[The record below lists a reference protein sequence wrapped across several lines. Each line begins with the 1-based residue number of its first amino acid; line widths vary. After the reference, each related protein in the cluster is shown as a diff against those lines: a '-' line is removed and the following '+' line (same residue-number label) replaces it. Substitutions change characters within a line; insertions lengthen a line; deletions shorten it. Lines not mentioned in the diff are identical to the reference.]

1 MSDKRKVKV
10 GVLGA
15 GRGGSMIRYCLTADN
30 AEVVAICDKYE
41 PALEGYKDKNIA
53 LYTDFDEFLKND
65 EIEAVVLANYANE
78 HAPFAVK
85 CLEAGKHVFSEVL
98 PFQNLKEG
106 VELVEA
112 VEKSGLVYSYG
123 ENYCYMGPT
132 QEMRRLLRDG
142 SVGTFE
148 YAEAEYMHNCEYH
161 WEEITRADPDHW
173 RNNMTATFYCT
184 HSIGPLIHITGKRP
198 VQVVGFEAPFNSR
211 MKRMGAKAGPMA
223 MEIIT
228 FEDGTFAK
236 SIHGVGCPKFSYWFN
251 IQGSKGNMETAREIT
266 GERTFDTLY
275 TEIDAFEGEHL
286 EGSDKRIRKY
296 KPTGFNP
303 EMDAKFG
310 HAGGDFY
317 TMYYFCERI
326 LGDENA
332 ETIDIYEAC
341 DMFLPGLFAYKS
353 ILAGNMPM
361 QIPNF
366 RDPAE
371 REKWRH
377 DTSCTDPAAA
387 GDMLLPSYSKGTPE
401 IPNEVY
407 DRLRDMLENPQN

>member
-1 MSDKRKVKV
+1 MEKRKVKV

-15 GRGGSMIRYCLTADN
+15 GRGGSMIRYCELAEN
-30 AEVVAICDKYE
+30 AELVAICDKWE
-41 PALEGYKDKNIA
+41 PSLEPHKGKGIA
-53 LYTDFDEFLKND
+53 LYTDFDEFLKN
-65 EIEAVVLANYANE
+65 EEMEAVVLANYANE
-78 HAPFAVK
+78 HAPFAIK
-85 CLEAGKHVFSEVL
+85 CFNAGKHVFSEVL

-112 VEKSGLVYSYG
+112 IEKSGLVYSYG

-132 QEMRRLLRDG
+132 QEMRRLYRDG

-148 YAEAEYMHNCEYH
+148 YGECEYMHNCEYH
-161 WEEITRADPDHW
+161 WEQITRADPNHW

-184 HSIGPLIHITGKRP
+184 HSIGPMIHILGKRP

-223 MEIIT
+223 MEVIT
-228 FEDGTFAK
+228 FEDGTFIK

-266 GERTFDTLY
+266 GYRTFDTLY

-286 EGSDKRIRKY
+286 DGDDKRIRRY
-296 KPTGFNP
+296 EPTGSNP
-303 EMDAKFG
+303 EMEAKFG

-317 TMYYFCERI
+317 TMYYFCEKI

-332 ETIDIYEAC
+332 EIIDIYEAC

-353 ILAGNMPM
+353 IMAGNMPM
-361 QIPNF
+361 KLPDF
-366 RDPAE
+366 RKKED
-371 REKWRH
+371 RDLWRN
-377 DTSCTDPAAA
+377 DTSCTDPKAA
-387 GDMLLPSYSKGTPE
+387 GDMLIPSYSKGNPD
-401 IPNEVY
+401 IPDSVY
-407 DRLRDMLENPQN
+407 ERLKDMMENPVD